1 MKDYVTAS
9 VPVLCKNGAWG
20 DASSGRRIMAE
31 EAINGLIRYTSENRV
46 TLNQKLKEKVY
57 GYTIDASEMAVLRF
71 DVYEAG
77 RINKHGLIWEK
88 VYSAVF
94 RPRDRCVEEP
104 LSCQRHADYWLGTEG
119 AALLSKNA
127 LVRVTG
133 MRPVVKNVRKM
144 WNCDCT
150 DISFPDDPLELLR
163 AWMSGELEERI
174 SEASSII
181 GRISKFRFGLEVEF
195 TGISRDAA
203 ARIVAK
209 ALGTVK
215 HYLNDG
221 YHTHEICDNQQRKW
235 KIVRDSSIVPSNSR
249 NTAFNRD
256 NYRCELVTPILEYN
270 ADFKLLREVITPLK
284 ERGAVTNSSCGI
296 HIHVDTHYNAQQL
309 RSLTN
314 IVASKEGLLK
324 RAIQM
329 YPERRTYC
337 RNTNMG
343 FVETINAHR
352 DIDMNDI
359 RKTWYDGEMWRVN
372 RPYDSSRYVTLNLHS
387 LWRGKGVE
395 FRCFNSTVDTQMI
408 NTYIL
413 MTLAICN
420 QAAHQTRASCRES
433 KSNDRV
439 AMYNWLAQLGL
450 VGPQFEAL
458 RHHFLGNLSAGER
471 PCVA

>member
-1 MKDYVTAS
+1 M
-9 VPVLCKNGAWG
+9 
-20 DASSGRRIMAE
+20 
-31 EAINGLIRYTSENRV
+31 
-46 TLNQKLKEKVY
+46 
-57 GYTIDASEMAVLRF
+57 
-71 DVYEAG
+71 
-77 RINKHGLIWEK
+77 
-88 VYSAVF
+88 
-94 RPRDRCVEEP
+94 
-104 LSCQRHADYWLGTEG
+104 
-119 AALLSKNA
+119 
-127 LVRVTG
+127 
-133 MRPVVKNVRKM
+133 
-144 WNCDCT
+144 
-150 DISFPDDPLELLR
+150 
-163 AWMSGELEERI
+163 
-174 SEASSII
+174 
-181 GRISKFRFGLEVEF
+181 EVEF

-203 ARIVAK
+203 ARAVAK

-235 KIVRDSSIVPSNSR
+235 KIVRDSSIAPSNSR

-270 ADFKLLREVITPLK
+270 ADFKLLKEVITSLK

-337 RNTNMG
+337 RNTNMS
-343 FVETINAHR
+343 FVETINAYKN
-352 DIDMNDI
+352 IDLNDI
-359 RKTWYDGEMWRVN
+359 RKIWYDGEMWRMN
-372 RPYDSSRYVTLNLHS
+372 RTYDPSRYVTLNLHS
-387 LWRGKGVE
+387 LWRRKGVE

-408 NTYIL
+408 NSYIL

-420 QAAHQTRASCRES
+420 QAAHQTRASSRKS
-433 KSNDRV
+433 KSNDRL

-458 RHHFLGNLSAGER
+458 RHHFMGNLSADER
-471 PCVA
+471 TRVA